1 MDPHPLA
8 NLFKRSNYDEP
19 TASELSALD
28 YLYEVL
34 LEIRES
40 ENCDEVLKEEIE
52 EVIHDVSLNEKHDCN
67 DIVINSISVNCANN
81 MKTPKL
87 GYANFDIFT
96 TYCNDHDWGDNVSY
110 DLENLFMP
118 HDEYAIGNN
127 VCNNIESGFRRV
139 LTLGKNNPTYLENAQ
154 SYDFFDKCGFGEVM
168 TLVDVNPTIL
178 KDYKTF
184 MHVDHE
190 ENISHDIYIVE
201 FEYDSTCNYYERGK
215 YGYRNLHVTKL
226 PLFML
231 RLLLFLS
238 SSMLM
243 LEISCLD
250 NLLLIKCLCIGSMS
264 DLNMFVRCFMILSL
278 CFNSCPNFLEF
289 FELQK
294 YSKFSDCYRL
304 FCF

>member
-1 MDPHPLA
+1 
-8 NLFKRSNYDEP
+8 
-19 TASELSALD
+19 LSALD

-40 ENCDEVLKEEIE
+40 KNCDEVLKEEIE

-67 DIVINSISVNCANN
+67 DIVINSINVNCANN
-81 MKTPKL
+81 MRTPKL
-87 GYANFDIFT
+87 GDANFDIFT

-127 VCNNIESGFRRV
+127 VCNNIESGLGRV
-139 LTLGKNNPTYLENAQ
+139 STLGKNNPTYLENAQ
-154 SYDFFDKCGFGEVM
+154 SYEIFDKCGFGEVM

-178 KDYKTF
+178 KDYKMF

-190 ENISHDIYIVE
+190 ENITHDSYIFE
-201 FEYDSTCNYYERGK
+201 FEYDPTCNYYERGT
-215 YGYRNLHVTKL
+215 YGYRNLHVPKL

-238 SSMLM
+238 SSMHM
-243 LEISCLD
+243 
-250 NLLLIKCLCIGSMS
+250 
-264 DLNMFVRCFMILSL
+264 
-278 CFNSCPNFLEF
+278 LEF
-289 FELQK
+289 FCL
-294 YSKFSDCYRL
+294 DVTPG
-304 FCF
+304 